1 MDSRTGKQCRER
13 YVNHLDP
20 DTKRSAW
27 TMEESAVIR
36 DMFPTHGTKWS
47 QYISALPGR
56 SDNAI
61 KNRYHLISR
70 NNFEYCTDIRVIVAI
85 KRPLT
90 ELSTDDLGSDTI
102 EGESRTDDK
111 RKRLNML
118 IAARAELDRGIDAL
132 EQVCLTAQPPTPPV
146 PTSHREI
153 FAAFKVE
160 VPCDESHANFNL
172 NLDWNDPDTPMA
184 FELLNA
190 AYGLETINE
199 V

>member
-70 NNFEYCTDIRVIVAI
+70 NNFEYCTDIHVIVAI

-90 ELSTDDLGSDTI
+90 ELSEDLGSDTM

-118 IAARAELDRGIDAL
+118 IAARAELDRGIDEL
-132 EQVCLTAQPPTPPV
+132 EKVCLVAEPPTPPV

-160 VPCDESHANFNL
+160 VPCDEAHAGFNL
-172 NLDWNDPDTPMA
+172 NLDWTDPDTPMA

-190 AYGLETINE
+190 AYGMQSANE
-199 V
+199 G

>member
-90 ELSTDDLGSDTI
+90 ELSTDDLGSDTM
-102 EGESRTDDK
+102 EGESRMDDK

-118 IAARAELDRGIDAL
+118 IAARAELDRGIDEL

-160 VPCDESHANFNL
+160 VPCDESHAGFNL

-190 AYGLETINE
+190 AYGLETLNE